1 MFNNAMY
8 FNSMFTNSYSKLGQS
23 KHKKRCII
31 CGKWFDGRKINGNK
45 CPECVEEYK
54 RECD

>member
-1 MFNNAMY
+1 MFNNTMY

-31 CGKWFDGRKINGNK
+31 CGKWFDGRTINGNK
-45 CPECVEEYK
+45 CTECVEKYK
-54 RECD
+54 KECD